1 MKESIINW
9 IRSLYFIQNENGR
22 IFDEI
27 IYENHSPYWAIGLF
41 ICLIITVYLLWLI
54 SRFILAKLVIAFVDK
69 TTITWDDYFVKYKV
83 FRSLANLV
91 PLLLMEYFLSIVF
104 YQYPLINSY
113 CLRFAH
119 LLIVFVIMISVNRCL
134 SAFRDIIQEN
144 IRYQDKPIQS
154 YFQIAK
160 ITSTCIF
167 IIMML
172 SVLTDQTPMFFVTSL
187 GAMTA
192 IVALVFKD
200 TILGFIS
207 SLQLSSNDMVR
218 IGDWITMD
226 KFGADGDVIEIN
238 VSSVKIRNF
247 DKTISSIPT
256 YSFISDSFKNW
267 RGMKESDGRRIKRS
281 ISLQIDSIAFASPE
295 LLERLRKVK
304 IIKEF
309 IIEREQEIEKYN
321 KEFGFKD
328 DDELNGRR
336 QTNIGLFRR
345 YIEFY
350 IRCNPHINKE
360 MTIMIRQLEAKE
372 TGVPIEIYC
381 FTKVK
386 EFEPYEAIVA
396 DIFDHIFA
404 VTHLFELRIFENPSG
419 HDFRLKN

>member
-27 IYENHSPYWAIGLF
+27 KYENHSPFWAIGLF
-41 ICLIITVYLLWLI
+41 VCLIVTVYLLWLI
-54 SRFILAKLVIAFVDK
+54 SRFGLAKLVVAFVDK

-134 SAFRDIIQEN
+134 SAFRDIVQEN

-160 ITSTCIF
+160 ITSTSIF

-226 KFGADGDVIEIN
+226 KYGADGDVIEIN

-281 ISLQIDSIAFASPE
+281 INLQIDSVSFASHE
-295 LLERLRKVK
+295 LLERMKKVK

-321 KEFGFKD
+321 TEFGFKD
-328 DDELNGRR
+328 GDELNGRR

-350 IRCNPHINKE
+350 IRNNPHINKE

-372 TGVPIEIYC
+372 TGVPIEVYC
-381 FTKVK
+381 FTTIK

-404 VTHLFELRIFENPSG
+404 ITHLFELRIFENPSG
-419 HDFRLKN
+419 HDFRLKS

>member
-41 ICLIITVYLLWLI
+41 ICLIITVYVLWLI

-350 IRCNPHINKE
+350 IRYNPHINKE

-372 TGVPIEIYC
+372 TGVPIEVYC

>member
-1 MKESIINW
+1 MKESIIKW

>member
-22 IFDEI
+22 IFDEVK
-27 IYENHSPYWAIGLF
+27 YENHSPFWAIGLF
-41 ICLIITVYLLWLI
+41 VCLIVTVYLLWLI
-54 SRFILAKLVIAFVDK
+54 SRFVIAKLVVAFVDK
-69 TTITWDDYFVKYKV
+69 TTITWDDYFAKYKV

-226 KFGADGDVIEIN
+226 KYGADGDVIEIN

-281 ISLQIDSIAFASPE
+281 INLQIDSIAFASPE
-295 LLERLRKVK
+295 LLERLKKVK

-328 DDELNGRR
+328 GDELNGRR

-350 IRCNPHINKE
+350 IRHNPHINKE

-372 TGVPIEIYC
+372 TGVPIEVYC
-381 FTKVK
+381 FTTVK

-404 VTHLFELRIFENPSG
+404 ITHLFELRIFENPSG
-419 HDFRLKN
+419 HDFRIGK